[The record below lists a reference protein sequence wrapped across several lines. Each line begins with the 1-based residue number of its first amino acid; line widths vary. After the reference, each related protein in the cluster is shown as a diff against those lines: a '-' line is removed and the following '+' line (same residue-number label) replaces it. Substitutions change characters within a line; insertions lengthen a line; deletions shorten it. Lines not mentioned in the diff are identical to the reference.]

1 MTLLAGRLLDGGVE
15 REGWIAVGGEQVA
28 ACGFGEPPGTA
39 DLAHDGLIARGLC
52 DLQVNG
58 AVGVEV
64 VDGAP
69 ALERIDAALLARGV
83 TSYLPTIVSTEPEQ
97 AATALEAIGEFARDP
112 ASPVEG
118 AHLEGPFLN
127 PEFRGAHHPGRLRR
141 PGVGAAPYYDDPAV
155 RLVTVAP
162 EIDGGFDLVAELARR
177 PAVTVSLGHSGAT
190 AEHAARAVGA
200 GARLVTHVFN
210 AMAPIHHR
218 DPGLAGLALVDDRLQ
233 PGVIADGHHIDP
245 IVLRLIARS
254 AGERV
259 ILVSDASPA
268 AGAPPGGYSIAGI
281 PIVATPDGRS
291 EGPDGG
297 LAGSCMFLDEAVRL
311 WRALTW
317 VDLASAVR
325 AASERPAKVLGLGG
339 VPTPG
344 SFADL
349 VLLSDDGV
357 PERVL
362 RRGQWVA

>member
-1 MTLLAGRLLDGGVE
+1 VTLLAGRLLDGGVN
-15 REGWIAVGGEQVA
+15 REGWIEIAGEQVA
-28 ACGFGEPPGTA
+28 AAGFGDAPGTA

-64 VDGAP
+64 VGGAP

-83 TSYLPTIVSTEPEQ
+83 TSYLPTIVSTDPEQ
-97 AATALEAIGEFARDP
+97 AAGTLEAIGEFARDP
-112 ASPVEG
+112 DSPVEG
-118 AHLEGPFLN
+118 AHLEGPFLS
-127 PEFRGAHHPGRLRR
+127 PEFRGAHR
-141 PGVGAAPYYDDPAV
+141 PGCLRTPGEGMAPYYEHPAV

-177 PAVTVSLGHSGAT
+177 PGVTVSLGHTGAT
-190 AEHAARAVGA
+190 ADQAARAVGA

-245 IVLRLIARS
+245 IVLRLIAHT
-254 AGERV
+254 AGHRV
-259 ILVSDASPA
+259 ILVSDASPG
-268 AGAPPGGYSIAGI
+268 AGAPPGRYMIAGI
-281 PIVATPDGRS
+281 PIVVTPDGRT
-291 EGPDGG
+291 EGPNGE
-297 LAGSCMFLDEAVRL
+297 LAGSCLFLDEAVRL
-311 WRALTW
+311 WRDLAE
-317 VDLASAVR
+317 VDLASSVR
-325 AASERPAKVLGLGG
+325 AASERPAEVIGLAGT
-339 VPTPG
+339 PRPG
-344 SFADL
+344 SLADL

-362 RRGQWVA
+362 RRGRWVG